1 MTDRRFR
8 AVGIAFVVASAA
20 AFGAM
25 AIFARY
31 AYADGVDTATLL
43 ALRFSLAAILLVAA
57 CALAGVTWPRGRDL
71 ATLVG
76 LGAVGY
82 AGQAASFFTALTLA
96 PAGLVALLLY
106 VNPAIVALLAAWRG
120 HDRLGPRTLV
130 ALAVAL
136 AGTALTIGPALA
148 GGAGDTHPA
157 GVAFGV
163 LAALIY
169 AVYIVVSTGVAA
181 RVDPLA
187 MATVVIASAAVPF
200 TALALARGPSLP
212 STAAGWTA
220 VAAIAGV
227 STVAAITWFFAGL
240 RRIGP
245 TRASTLSTVE
255 PAVTVALAAIFLGER
270 ISPMQMAGGAL
281 ILAAVVLLARAGAAE
296 LEPVLTPMEP
306 RPVSPGS
313 VPDDAAEGDIGARPR

>member
-1 MTDRRFR
+1 MTDRRFG
-8 AVGIAFVVASAA
+8 AGGIAYVVASAT

-43 ALRFSLAAILLVAA
+43 ALRFVIAGAFLIGTCAI
-57 CALAGVTWPRGRDL
+57 AGVAWPRGRDL
-71 ATLVG
+71 ATLVA

-82 AGQAASFFTALTLA
+82 AAQAASFFTALTLA

-120 HDRLGPRTLV
+120 HDRLGPRTLA
-130 ALAVAL
+130 ALAIAL
-136 AGTALTIGPALA
+136 TGTALTVGPALA
-148 GGAGDTHPA
+148 GGSGGTHPA
-157 GVAFGV
+157 GIALGV
-163 LAALIY
+163 LAALVY
-169 AVYIVVSTGVAA
+169 AVYIVVSTDVAA

-187 MATVVIASAAVPF
+187 MSTVVIASAAVPF
-200 TALALARGPSLP
+200 AALALARGPSFP
-212 STAAGWTA
+212 ASAAGGAA
-220 VAAIAGV
+220 VLAIALV

-240 RRIGP
+240 KRIGP

-270 ISPMQMAGGAL
+270 IAPMQMAGGAL
-281 ILAAVVLLARAGAAE
+281 ILAAVVLLARAGAQD
-296 LEPVLTPMEP
+296 P
-306 RPVSPGS
+306 RGTK
-313 VPDDAAEGDIGARPR
+313 R